1 MLEVDEIIKW
11 AELEV
16 VKKGGMNF
24 FDGVSTDTR
33 EDVKGKIFIALKG
46 ERFDGHDFVKEAIS
60 KGARGVICEKDV
72 EINGN
77 VWFFRTRDTLKALGD
92 IAMGYRMKRGFK
104 IFGITGS
111 SGKTTTKEFLHYLIS
126 PDIKWG
132 KNKGNMNNLIGVPL
146 TLLFLKEEEGAVL
159 ELATNRKG
167 EIKRLCEISKP
178 DFGLI
183 TLIGKAH
190 TEGLGEIEDIAE
202 EKGWLFRSIPENG
215 AGFVNVD
222 DPLVLK
228 VSNFLRCRK
237 ITYGMDPSADFCG
250 RIISID
256 ESGMRGEIY
265 GKGMKISFKTALKGR
280 HFLQNILAA
289 SSAAIY
295 LGINPSDM
303 KERIERLN
311 APEGRWEVLKIKDIT
326 LINDSYNANPVSFQS
341 AIENLQIFKGR
352 KILVIGDMLELG
364 EKSFDEHYELGRK
377 IARISPLVVFF
388 KGDYGEAV
396 ESGMRGEIKRFD
408 DHNKCADELLKIL
421 ERGDVVLFKASHKIG
436 VECVFKILKERLGGK
451 DAS

>member
-1 MLEVDEIIKW
+1 MFDVNEIIRW

-16 VKKGGMNF
+16 VKRGEMNF

-33 EDVKGKIFIALKG
+33 EDVKEKIFIALKG
-46 ERFDGHDFVKEAIS
+46 ERFDGHDFVKEAIR
-60 KGARGVICEKDV
+60 KGAKGVICEKDV

-77 VWFFRTRDTLKALGD
+77 VWFFRTQDTLKALGD
-92 IAMGYRMKRGFK
+92 IAMGYRMKRGFR

-111 SGKTTTKEFLHYLIS
+111 SGKTTTKEFLHSLIS
-126 PDIKWG
+126 PEMKWG

-146 TLLFLKEEEGAVL
+146 TLLSLKEEDGAVV

-167 EIKRLCEISKP
+167 EIKRLCEISRP

-190 TEGLGEIEDIAE
+190 TEGLGELEDIAE

-228 VSNFLRCRK
+228 VSNFLRGKR
-237 ITYGMDPSADFCG
+237 ITYGMNSPADFYG

-256 ESGMRGEIY
+256 ESGMKGEIC
-265 GKGMKISFKTALKGR
+265 GEGLKISFKTALKGK

-295 LGINPSDM
+295 LGINPSDV
-303 KERIERLN
+303 KERIEKLS
-311 APEGRWEVLKIKDIT
+311 APGGRWEVLKIKGIT
-326 LINDSYNANPVSFQS
+326 LINDSYNANPVSFQ
-341 AIENLQIFKGR
+341 AALENMSIFEGR

-377 IARISPLVVFF
+377 IASISPFTVFF

-396 ESGMRGEIKRFD
+396 ENGMTGEIKRFD
-408 DHNKCADELLKIL
+408 DPFKCTDELLKIL
-421 ERGDVVLFKASHKIG
+421 KEGDVVLFKASHRIG
-436 VECVFKILKERLGGK
+436 VDDVFKILKEKIGGK
-451 DAS
+451 DVS